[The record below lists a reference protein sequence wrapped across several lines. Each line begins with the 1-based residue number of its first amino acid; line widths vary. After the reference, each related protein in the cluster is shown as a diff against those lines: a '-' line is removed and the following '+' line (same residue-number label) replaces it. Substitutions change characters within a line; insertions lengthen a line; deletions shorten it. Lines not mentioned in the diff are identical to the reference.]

1 MGNYDPIIPRVPFE
15 MCPIRSSLGVLGKKW
30 TLLVMRDVAFYGLIK
45 FSQILKNNRG
55 LTPRVL
61 SLRLL
66 DLRKDGLIERVSD
79 PKDQRV
85 VQYRLTKK
93 GNDTIPIL
101 TAFIQYG
108 AQYHSEKVFEDGKPH
123 QLAELFPEERKVML
137 GRLLSYARGA
147 RSRTRPMIENNNPPR
162 TRTGA

>member
-1 MGNYDPIIPRVPFE
+1 MGNLNPIIPRIPFE

-30 TLLVMRDVAFYGLIK
+30 TLLVMRDVAFYRLVK
-45 FSQILKNNRG
+45 FSQILKNNPG

-61 SLRLL
+61 SLRLV

-79 PKDQRV
+79 PNDQRV
-85 VQYRLTKK
+85 VKYRLTKK

-108 AQYHSEKVFEDGKPH
+108 AQYHSRRVFEDGKPH
-123 QLAELFPEERKVML
+123 PLAELFPEERGIML
-137 GRLLSYARGA
+137 GRLLQYARGA
-147 RSRTRPMIENNNPPR
+147 KAHAKPSLENHSRLSTRL
-162 TRTGA
+162 GK

>member
-1 MGNYDPIIPRVPFE
+1 MANMDPIIPRIPFE

-30 TLLVMRDVAFYGLIK
+30 TLLVMRDVAFYRLIK
-45 FSQILKNNRG
+45 FSQILKNNPG

-61 SLRLL
+61 SLRLV

-85 VQYRLTKK
+85 VKYQLTKK

-108 AQYHSEKVFEDGKPH
+108 ARYHAQRVFEDGKPH
-123 QLAELFPEERKVML
+123 RLADLFPDERGIML
-137 GRLLSYARGA
+137 GRLLQYARGA
-147 RSRTRPMIENNNPPR
+147 RARESQGRIPANSS
-162 TRTGA
+162 G

>member
-1 MGNYDPIIPRVPFE
+1 MGNMDPIIPRVPFE
-15 MCPIRSSLGVLGKKW
+15 MCPIRSSLGVLGRKW
-30 TLLVMRDVAFYGLIK
+30 TLLVMRDVAFYRVIK
-45 FSQILKNNRG
+45 FSQILKNNPG

-61 SLRLL
+61 SLRLV

-85 VQYRLTKK
+85 VNYRLTKK

-108 AQYHSEKVFEDGKPH
+108 AQYYSERVFEDGKPH
-123 QLAELFPEERKVML
+123 QLAELFPQEQGIML
-137 GRLLSYARGA
+137 GRLLPYAKGA
-147 RSRTRPMIENNNPPR
+147 KRARDS
-162 TRTGA
+162 A

>member
-1 MGNYDPIIPRVPFE
+1 MGNSDPIIPRVPFE

-30 TLLVMRDVAFYGLIK
+30 TLLVMRDVAFYRLIK

-61 SLRLL
+61 SLRLM

-85 VQYRLTKK
+85 VKYRLTKK

-108 AQYHSEKVFEDGKPH
+108 AQYHSEKVFEDGRPH
-123 QLAELFPEERKVML
+123 QLAELFPEERRVML

-147 RSRTRPMIENNNPPR
+147 REPSKSTMDSNSRPSTK
-162 TRTGA
+162 TGT

>member
-1 MGNYDPIIPRVPFE
+1 MGSSNPIIPRVPFE
-15 MCPIRSSLGVLGKKW
+15 MCPIRSSLGILGKKW
-30 TLLVMRDVAFYGLIK
+30 TLLVLRDVAFYRVIK

-66 DLRKDGLIERVSD
+66 DLRKDDLIERVSD
-79 PKDQRV
+79 PKDQRLV
-85 VQYRLTKK
+85 KYRLTKK

-108 AQYHSEKVFEDGKPH
+108 AQYHSGKVFEDGKPH
-123 QLAELFPEERKVML
+123 QLAELFPEERRVML

-147 RSRTRPMIENNNPPR
+147 GAPTKPNGENNTRPSTNVG
-162 TRTGA
+162 T